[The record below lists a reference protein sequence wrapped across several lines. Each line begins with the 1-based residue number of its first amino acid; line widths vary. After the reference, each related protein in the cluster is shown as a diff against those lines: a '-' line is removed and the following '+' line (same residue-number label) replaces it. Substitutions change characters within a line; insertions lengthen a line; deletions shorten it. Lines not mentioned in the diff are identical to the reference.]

1 MKVCLV
7 LTHQCNLACSYCYAG
22 EKFNRHMSDSTA
34 FEGLKLLLSGDRDM
48 ELSFFGGE
56 PFLRYPTMVKISRMA
71 RKAAERNGR
80 KLSIQVTT
88 NATIL
93 EEKQLRFLE
102 DYNVWTAFSVDG
114 PEEVQDL
121 ARPFTNG
128 RGSGKLVW
136 RNLERALGRLSRV
149 HILMVVAPE
158 TVGSLLPAV
167 ERLYR
172 AGASRISLLPDLEA
186 DWSRARETLQRVW
199 PQLARISL
207 LSMLTDQA
215 LYLAPFSSYFPTTDR
230 FSGDVSG
237 HCDFGG
243 NQVTIAPSGNLYPC
257 ARLVGTD
264 RRTDVRVGHVV
275 SGYNQK
281 AARKLKQCG
290 EEALSQGG
298 CGKGGCQCIALM
310 PGDTKVQL
318 NWSAEF
324 ARWTRDAAD
333 PVAKEIEEAL
343 AHSTP
348 QLVGTP
354 S

>member
-22 EKFNRHMSDSTA
+22 EKFNRHMSMDTA
-34 FEGLKLLLSGDRDM
+34 LGGLKLLLNGSQDM

-56 PFLRYPTMVKISRMA
+56 PFLRYDMMVALSRMA
-71 RKAAERNGR
+71 RKAALRSDR

-114 PEEVQDL
+114 PEEVQDV
-121 ARPFTNG
+121 ARPFLNG

-136 RNLERALGRLSRV
+136 KNLERALGRLERV
-149 HILMVVAPE
+149 HILMVVGPE

-186 DWSRARETLQRVW
+186 DWSKAQTEVEEIW
-199 PQLARISL
+199 PQLARITL
-207 LSMLTDQA
+207 LSMLTDQP
-215 LYLAPFSSYFPTTDR
+215 LHMAPFSSYFPTTDK
-230 FSGDVSG
+230 FTGEASG

-243 NQVTIAPSGNLYPC
+243 DQVTIAPSGNFYPC

-264 RRTDVRVGHVV
+264 RRTDVRVGNLQV
-275 SGYNQK
+275 GYDQQ
-281 AARKLKQCG
+281 AAINLKQCG
-290 EEALSQGG
+290 EDALNQGG

-310 PGDTKVQL
+310 PGDVKVQL
-318 NWSAEF
+318 DWSAQF
-324 ARWTRDAAD
+324 AKWTSAAAR
-333 PVAKEIEEAL
+333 PVAKEIEEAIGR
-343 AHSTP
+343 P
-348 QLVGTP
+348 ELVAV
-354 S
+354 

>member
-22 EKFNRHMSDSTA
+22 EKFNRHMSDQTVW
-34 FEGLKLLLSGDRDM
+34 EGLKLLLESPQDL

-56 PFLRYPTMVKISRMA
+56 PFLRYDTMVKACRLA
-71 RKAAERNGR
+71 RKAAERSGKR
-80 KLSIQVTT
+80 LTIQVTT
-88 NATIL
+88 NATIM

-102 DYNVWTAFSVDG
+102 EYGVWTAFSVDG
-114 PEEVQDL
+114 PEEIQDV

-136 RNLERALGRLSRV
+136 KNIERALERLPRV
-149 HILMVVAPE
+149 HILMVVAPQ
-158 TVGSLLPAV
+158 TVEHLLPAV

-186 DWSRARETLQRVW
+186 DWEPVRETVEQIW

-207 LSMLTDQA
+207 LSMLTDLPLQMS
-215 LYLAPFSSYFPTTDR
+215 PFATYFPTTEQ
-230 FSGDVSG
+230 FSGEATG
-237 HCDFGG
+237 KCDFGG
-243 NQVTIAPSGNLYPC
+243 DQVTIAPSGNFYPC

-264 RRTDVRVGHVV
+264 RRADVRVGNLLN
-275 SGYNQK
+275 GYDRQ
-281 AARKLKQCG
+281 AAVNLKQCG
-290 EEALSQGG
+290 EQALSQGG

-318 NWSAEF
+318 DWSAQF
-324 ARWTRDAAD
+324 AQWTRDAAQ

-343 AHSTP
+343 GITIPA
-348 QLVGTP
+348 LVAV
-354 S
+354 

>member
-22 EKFNRHMSDSTA
+22 EKFNRHMSDTTA
-34 FEGLKLLLSGDRDM
+34 WEGLKLLLSGDRDM

-56 PFLRYPTMVKISRMA
+56 PFLRYPTMVKVSRMA
-71 RKAAERNGR
+71 RKAAELYGR

-102 DYNVWTAFSVDG
+102 EYNVWTAFSVDG
-114 PEEVQDL
+114 PEEVQDV

-136 RNLERALGRLSRV
+136 RNLERALGRLERV
-149 HILMVVAPE
+149 HILMVVAPD
-158 TVGSLLPAV
+158 TVASLLPAV

-186 DWSRARETLQRVW
+186 DWSKAEDTLNEVW
-199 PQLARISL
+199 PQLARITL
-207 LSMLTDQA
+207 LSMLTDQP
-215 LYLAPFSSYFPTTDR
+215 LHMAPFSSYFPTTDK

-237 HCDFGG
+237 KCDFGG
-243 NQVTIAPSGNLYPC
+243 RQVTIAPSGNFYPC

-264 RRTDVRVGHVV
+264 RRSDVRVGNLER
-275 SGYNQK
+275 GYDQK
-281 AARKLKQCG
+281 AAQALKQCG
-290 EEALSQGG
+290 EDALRQGG
-298 CGKGGCQCIALM
+298 CGNGGCQCIALM
-310 PGDTKVQL
+310 PGDVQIQL
-318 NWSAEF
+318 DWSARF
-324 ARWTRDAAD
+324 ARWTRDASE
-333 PVAKEIEEAL
+333 PVSREIEAAL
-343 AHSTP
+343 GRE
-348 QLVGTP
+348 LVTA
-354 S
+354 

>member
-22 EKFNRHMSDSTA
+22 EKFNRHMSEKTA
-34 FEGLKLLLSGDRDM
+34 WEGVKLLLSGDDDL

-56 PFLRYPTMVKISRMA
+56 PFLRYPTMVKMSRLA
-71 RKAAERNGR
+71 RQAAQRQGRN
-80 KLSIQVTT
+80 LSIQVTT

-102 DYNVWTAFSVDG
+102 EYNVWTAFSVDG
-114 PEEVQDL
+114 PEEIQDV

-136 RNLERALGRLSRV
+136 RNLERALERLTRV
-149 HILMVVAPE
+149 HILMVVAPD
-158 TVGSLLPAV
+158 TVASLLPAV

-186 DWSRARETLQRVW
+186 DWEKARTTVEEVW
-199 PQLARISL
+199 PQLARITL
-207 LSMLTDQA
+207 LSMLTDQP
-215 LYLAPFSSYFPTTDR
+215 LYMAPFSSYFPTTDK

-237 HCDFGG
+237 QCDFGG
-243 NQVTIAPSGNLYPC
+243 RQVTIAPSGNFYPC

-264 RRTDVRVGHVV
+264 RREDVRVGHVRT
-275 SGYNQK
+275 GYDQQQ
-281 AARKLKQCG
+281 AIALKQCG
-290 EEALSQGG
+290 ETALSEGG

-310 PGDTKVQL
+310 PGDTRVQL
-318 NWSAEF
+318 DWSAQF
-324 ARWTRDAAD
+324 ANWTRDAAK
-333 PVAKEIEEAL
+333 PVAQEIENAL
-343 AHSTP
+343 GMHHAE
-348 QLVGTP
+348 LV
-354 S
+354 SA

>member
-22 EKFNRHMSDSTA
+22 EKFNRHMSDETA
-34 FEGLKLLLSGDRDM
+34 MEGLKLLLEGEGDM

-56 PFLRYPTMVKISRMA
+56 PFLRFQTMEKVSRLA
-71 RKAAERNGR
+71 REAAERAGR
-80 KLSIQVTT
+80 RLSIQVTT

-93 EEKQLRFLE
+93 EEKQLKYLE
-102 DYNVWTAFSVDG
+102 EFEVWTAFSVDG
-114 PEEVQDL
+114 PEEVQDV

-136 RNLERALGRLSRV
+136 KNLERALGRLSRV
-149 HILMVVAPE
+149 HVLMVVAPG

-186 DWSRARETLQRVW
+186 DWSQATELVEEIW
-199 PQLARISL
+199 PQLARVTL
-207 LSMLTDQA
+207 LSMLTDQP
-215 LYLAPFSSYFPTTDR
+215 LHMAPFSSYFPTTDR
-230 FSGDVSG
+230 FTGEASG

-243 NQVTIAPSGNLYPC
+243 DQVTIAPSGNFYPC

-264 RRTDVRVGHVV
+264 RRTDVRVGHIET
-275 SGYNQK
+275 GYDQG
-281 AARKLKQCG
+281 AAQALKQCG
-290 EEALSQGG
+290 EDALAQGG

-310 PGDTKVQL
+310 PGDAKTQL
-318 NWSAEF
+318 DWSAQF
-324 ARWTRDAAD
+324 ARWTRDAAQ
-333 PVAKEIEEAL
+333 PIAQEIEDAL
-343 AHSTP
+343 GIQSSK
-348 QLVGTP
+348 LV
-354 S
+354 SA